1 VKDWLQKLTD
11 ELSDDPDELSDVD
24 GNEDDTTEGFFQLQ
38 WCSNDLPQLQ
48 WWSKKMSPMASVLTL
63 PEAEKA
69 FYGSS

>member
-1 VKDWLQKLTD
+1 MKDWLQKLTD

-48 WWSKKMSPMASVLTL
+48 WWSKKMSPMASVLML
-63 PEAEKA
+63 PETEKA
-69 FYGSS
+69 FYGSG